1 MDNNKNNEYEGDN
14 FVMVTPEPK
23 PDDSQPAAEENAHQD
38 NAYHQNAYQYNAY
51 QGNAYQG
58 NAYQGQ
64 FQSGGTQGKTHG
76 VKSNFVTKKVF
87 VATLILCMFFSTAL
101 GFGGYALASN
111 LGVGTVRDTKNIT
124 ATNYNISKST
134 GSELSI
140 QEIVAKNEN
149 SVVEIRTESVAND
162 IWAQQYI
169 TEGAG
174 SGVVM
179 ASNGYIITNNHV
191 IEGANKITVTMHNGN
206 VYKAKLVGTDP
217 LTDIAVIK
225 VNANGLTP
233 ITYGQSS
240 KLAVGDLAVAIGNP
254 LGQLG
259 GSATAGIISAL
270 DRDLTLDGKKM
281 TLLQT
286 DASINPGNSGGGL
299 FNQYGQLIGIVVAK
313 SSGSDVEGLGFAIPS
328 ERVAK
333 VAASLAKD
341 GHVSGR
347 PAIGI
352 TIQDLSSAQ
361 DAMQFGYKMTGVY
374 IAKVTSK
381 NAKNAGLQAGD
392 MLYYLEDTQIDSS
405 ATFLAEVQKHKVG
418 ETVKLIVI
426 RDNKTI
432 EVKVKLSE
440 AKN

>member
-1 MDNNKNNEYEGDN
+1 
-14 FVMVTPEPK
+14 
-23 PDDSQPAAEENAHQD
+23 
-38 NAYHQNAYQYNAY
+38 
-51 QGNAYQG
+51 
-58 NAYQGQ
+58 
-64 FQSGGTQGKTHG
+64 
-76 VKSNFVTKKVF
+76 
-87 VATLILCMFFSTAL
+87 
-101 GFGGYALASN
+101 
-111 LGVGTVRDTKNIT
+111 
-124 ATNYNISKST
+124 
-134 GSELSI
+134 
-140 QEIVAKNEN
+140 
-149 SVVEIRTESVAND
+149 
-162 IWAQQYI
+162 
-169 TEGAG
+169 
-174 SGVVM
+174 
-179 ASNGYIITNNHV
+179 
-191 IEGANKITVTMHNGN
+191 
-206 VYKAKLVGTDP
+206 
-217 LTDIAVIK
+217 
-225 VNANGLTP
+225 
-233 ITYGQSS
+233 
-240 KLAVGDLAVAIGNP
+240 
-254 LGQLG
+254 
-259 GSATAGIISAL
+259 
-270 DRDLTLDGKKM
+270 M

-299 FNQYGQLIGIVVAK
+299 FNQHGQLIGIVVAK

-392 MLYYLEDTQIDSS
+392 MLYYIEDTQIDSS
-405 ATFLAEVQKHKVG
+405 ATFLAEVQKHKIG

-440 AKN
+440 ANN